1 MSTIEEK
8 QKQRFQFL
16 NLLYGKTQGHK
27 RQAENVR
34 ELETELGWDQETTDL
49 TVEYLKGEGLVKGYA
64 MGEIVITHLGVVE
77 IERALTAPDQPTPYF
92 PPAVNILSGD
102 FSGAIVNV
110 DSVLTN
116 LRQSVGAASAMDAAI
131 REELSG
137 LIDQLNQAL
146 EEISPDNAQ
155 EAEAVA
161 WAAEQL
167 VEAAIKD
174 NPNRFKIEITREG
187 LMKAAKNIAAVMPIV
202 LSIAEEIV
210 ATIQRAS

>member
-16 NLLYGKTQGHK
+16 NLLYKKTQGHK
-27 RQAENVR
+27 RQGENML
-34 ELETELGWDQETTDL
+34 ELGTELGWDRETTDL
-49 TVEYLKGEGLVKGYA
+49 TVEYLKDEGLVKGYA

-77 IERALTAPDQPTPYF
+77 IEGALAAPDQPTDYF
-92 PPAVNILSGD
+92 PPAVTILSGD
-102 FSGAIVNV
+102 FRGAIVNV

-116 LRQSVGAASAMDAAI
+116 LRQSVGAASTMDAAI

-146 EEISPDNAQ
+146 EEIPSDNAQ

-167 VEAAIKD
+167 VEAAVED
-174 NPNRFKIEITREG
+174 NPNRVKIEITRES
-187 LMKAAKNIAAVMPIV
+187 LMKAANNIAAVMPTV
-202 LSIAEEIV
+202 LLIAEGIV
-210 ATIQRAS
+210 SAIQRAS